1 MKSAN
6 PVWKFFVSVKLTVFL
21 LLSLAVTSVI
31 GTVIPQNA
39 DPELY
44 FHKFG
49 PFLFRFFEVLDIFDM
64 YHAWWFHLLLFLL
77 IANIVVCSIDRLSAT
92 WKLVFPK
99 NPTFNLAQFEKQK
112 KIERF
117 SVDAHQNEL
126 EEKYA
131 SLAVKKF
138 GRQHVDKTG
147 EGFVVFAEKGR
158 WTRLGVYIVHFSIIL
173 LIIGAITGSLFGFQ
187 GFANIPEGE
196 SVDHVRLRNNGRV
209 LPLGFTIRNEDFNIS
224 FYDTGAPKEFRSS
237 LTILENGQP
246 VVKKDIIVN
255 SPLRYKGISIFMASY
270 GEMAPENETAHD
282 FSTEDIH
289 VNFTIK
295 ASGMVYKRKAEIGKP
310 VNIPEGLGT
319 FTLTAFNPAAEFR
332 GQNIGAALIG
342 ELSPAQG
349 EAVEVLLPLHFPNF
363 DKMRGGGVV
372 ISVADQK
379 QETFSPMKKED
390 IRYYS
395 GLEINKD
402 PGVWVVYSGFIV
414 MIVGCFI
421 TFFMSHQQI
430 CIAVSGKGGQ
440 SDVRVMGTANKNKI
454 GMQRQVEKFAE
465 QLSGMR

>member
-147 EGFVVFAEKGR
+147 DGFVVFAEKGR